1 MNEILP
7 CTMVVTVMIPTSKF
21 LETFL
26 VQNVGEDLL
35 KKQNT
40 DGYTA
45 LHFACGGDNLNL
57 QLVTYQLWEETEVMV
72 LIAMLCRG

>member
-1 MNEILP
+1 
-7 CTMVVTVMIPTSKF
+7 MVVTVMIPTSKL

-26 VQNVGEDLL
+26 VQNVGEELL

-45 LHFACGGDNLNL
+45 LHFACGGDYLNL
-57 QLVTYQLWEETEVMV
+57 QVVTFLVQNGGEE
-72 LIAMLCRG
+72 LLNQ